1 MKKQQNKWILTVFI
15 LTFILSITFSI
26 ISNVVVAKFNNA
38 ILSIILILTI
48 SFGILFDIIGTGTI
62 SANESTFH
70 ALNSK
75 KKNGAKEAIVLIK
88 NSNKISSICNDIFG
102 DVCGIIS
109 GSLGTM
115 LAISISSST
124 NINSSLVSIVLA
136 ALISA
141 FTVGGKA
148 IFKVVAI
155 KNADNIIFTV
165 GKIINKLHINIK

>member
-1 MKKQQNKWILTVFI
+1 MKKEQNKWILTVFI
-15 LTFILSITFSI
+15 LTFILSITFSLV
-26 ISNVVVAKFNNA
+26 SNVVVAKFNNI
-38 ILSIILILTI
+38 ILTIILILTI
-48 SFGILFDIIGTGTI
+48 SLGILFDLIGTAAI

-75 KKNGAKEAIVLIK
+75 KKKGAKESILLIK
-88 NSNKISSICNDIFG
+88 NSNKISSICNDIIG

-136 ALISA
+136 AFISA

-148 IFKVVAI
+148 IFKVVAL
-155 KNADNIIFTV
+155 KNADGIILTV
-165 GKIINKLHINIK
+165 GKIMNKFNFKK